1 MYTNNNLD
9 NKKYYSTIREN
20 LVNNFFKGYYQG
32 SVVTMK
38 ERVIEDMRFR
48 CPFEIQNVDDDY
60 KSINVILGKE
70 DYLMINLTWEERN
83 NGKTKTY
90 KLTKI
95 E

>member
-1 MYTNNNLD
+1 MYTNNNHD

-20 LVNNFFKGYYQG
+20 LINNFFKRNYLG

-38 ERVIEDMRFR
+38 ERVIGDMQFR
-48 CPFEIQNVDDDY
+48 CPFEIIKVDDDY
-60 KSINVILGKE
+60 KSINVILE
-70 DYLMINLTWEERN
+70 INNHISIDLTWEERN

-90 KLTKI
+90 KLMKI

>member
-70 DYLMINLTWEERN
+70 DYLMISLTWEERN

>member
-9 NKKYYSTIREN
+9 NKQYYSTIREN

-32 SVVTMK
+32 SVVTLK

-48 CPFEIQNVDDDY
+48 CPFEIQKIDDDY
-60 KSINVILGKE
+60 KSINVVLGKE

-83 NGKTKTY
+83 NEKIKTY
-90 KLTKI
+90 KLVKI

>member
-20 LVNNFFKGYYQG
+20 LINNFFKRNYLS

-48 CPFEIQNVDDDY
+48 CPFEIQKVDNDY
-60 KSINVILGKE
+60 KCINVVLEKE
-70 DYLMINLTWEERN
+70 DYLMISLKWEERN

-90 KLTKI
+90 KLMKI

>member
-70 DYLMINLTWEERN
+70 DHLMINLTWEERN

-90 KLTKI
+90 KLMKI

>member
-9 NKKYYSTIREN
+9 NKKYYSTAREN
-20 LVNNFFKGYYQG
+20 LVNNFFKRNYLG

-48 CPFEIQNVDDDY
+48 CPFEIKKVDDDY
-60 KSINVILGKE
+60 KSINVIFG
-70 DYLMINLTWEERN
+70 MNNNTHIGLTWEERN

-90 KLTKI
+90 KLSAI

>member
-9 NKKYYSTIREN
+9 NKQYYSTIREN

-32 SVVTMK
+32 SVVTLK

-48 CPFEIQNVDDDY
+48 CPFEIQKVDDDY
-60 KSINVILGKE
+60 KSINVVLGKE
-70 DYLMINLTWEERN
+70 DYLIINLTWEERN
-83 NGKTKTY
+83 NEKIKTY
-90 KLTKI
+90 KLVKI

>member
-70 DYLMINLTWEERN
+70 DYLTISLTWEERN